1 MPIVKSTYE
10 PPAIFRNYHVSTVY
24 SATIRAV
31 DVLQERERIE
41 LPDSDFMDIDWTFA
55 RNGKSSK
62 LLVVM
67 HGLEGSAKRPYVTGL
82 AKYFSENGWDIAAV
96 NFRGCSG
103 EINRKFQSY
112 HAGATEDLELV
123 MQHILKKEQYESIA
137 FNGFSLGA
145 NLMLKYLGEG
155 RQLPKQLKAA
165 VMVSAPCDLYG
176 SLQKLEEKRNII
188 YAKRFMWKLKNH
200 LLARAE
206 KFPKQITKEEIDAC
220 NSLLDIDD
228 LYTSKAHNFDSALDY
243 YKKNSS
249 RQFLPEIEI
258 PTLII
263 NAKND
268 GFLSPSCYP
277 VDIAEGKSNIYLEM
291 PDYGGHVGFI
301 QKKEVTYTEERALQF
316 IEEQLETSSQEEG
329 QIVNSG

>member
-1 MPIVKSTYE
+1 
-10 PPAIFRNYHVSTVY
+10 
-24 SATIRAV
+24 
-31 DVLQERERIE
+31 
-41 LPDSDFMDIDWTFA
+41 
-55 RNGKSSK
+55 
-62 LLVVM
+62 
-67 HGLEGSAKRPYVTGL
+67 
-82 AKYFSENGWDIAAV
+82 
-96 NFRGCSG
+96 
-103 EINRKFQSY
+103 
-112 HAGATEDLELV
+112 
-123 MQHILKKEQYESIA
+123 
-137 FNGFSLGA
+137 
-145 NLMLKYLGEG
+145 
-155 RQLPKQLKAA
+155 
-165 VMVSAPCDLYG
+165 MVSAPCDLYG